1 MLQNIR
7 QWIDHV
13 NAGSRDRRPPLFDI
27 FRTEND
33 ATQAPVTWDVP
44 LGFVLCVRNVSY
56 LSAAWEKWTIMYRFL
71 PYYLALRVC
80 FWILRRNVCQR
91 GLFPPTSSAWEREGT
106 PDREQ
111 KAAGWKNLLPCTRLV
126 QWCLTAFSVNKKG
139 LPWSR
144 PIERMILKE

>member
-13 NAGSRDRRPPLFDI
+13 NAGSRLPTPAAVRYFPDREWRHTSAD
-27 FRTEND
+27 
-33 ATQAPVTWDVP
+33 DV
-44 LGFVLCVRNVSY
+44 GCSITFCSVRSECFIP
-56 LSAAWEKWTIMYRFL
+56 SAAWEKWTIMYRFL

-111 KAAGWKNLLPCTRLV
+111 KSAGWKNLLPCTRLV
-126 QWCLTAFSVNKKG
+126 QWCLTASSVNKKG